1 MARKKS
7 DAVLLEETVIRNG
20 LLPTRELKV
29 KYSLFVGD
37 KVGRLTI
44 VQKLNKKSANGC
56 FVYLCECECGNFKEV
71 ISSSLKSG
79 LTRSCGCLKKEL
91 LPVNNKCHGL
101 SSLPE
106 YTIYS
111 GMLSR
116 CYNKNS
122 EFYRIYGGRGISVCD
137 RWLEE
142 HVGFLNFYT
151 DMGPR
156 PSVKHSIDRI
166 DVNGNYCPENC
177 RWATAKEQ
185 AANTRPR
192 SNKTG
197 EKYVS
202 EKVFSFGKKYQLSIN
217 GTYYGLF
224 DSPEEAAI
232 KREEILKNDKQ

>member
-1 MARKKS
+1 MSRKKS
-7 DAVLLEETVIRNG
+7 DAVLHEEATIRNG
-20 LLPTRELKV
+20 LVPTREEKI
-29 KYSLFVGD
+29 KYNLYIGA
-37 KVGRLTI
+37 KIGRLTI
-44 VQKLNKKSANGC
+44 KQKLDKRAKNGS
-56 FVYLCECECGNFKEV
+56 FVYLCECECGAFKEV

-79 LTRSCGCLKKEL
+79 LTRSCGCLQKEL

-101 SSLPE
+101 SGLPE
-106 YTIYS
+106 HSIYS

-116 CYNKNS
+116 CYNKNV

-156 PSVKHSIDRI
+156 PSAKHSIDRI

-185 AANTRPR
+185 AANVRPR

-224 DSPEEAAI
+224 WTPEEAAI